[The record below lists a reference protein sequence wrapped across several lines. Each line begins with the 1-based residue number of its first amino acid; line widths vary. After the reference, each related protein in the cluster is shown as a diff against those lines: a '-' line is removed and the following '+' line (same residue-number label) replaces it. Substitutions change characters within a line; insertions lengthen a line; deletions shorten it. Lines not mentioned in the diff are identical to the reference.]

1 MGPRPY
7 PCFYSDH
14 PRGSA
19 AIVCAMQPI
28 GATLKHILI
37 VDDEEAV
44 CWSLQRALSRE
55 GHSVAVA
62 ASAELAFSLIGQ
74 QRPYAIILDVR
85 LPGIDGLSALAKF
98 RQLAPG
104 AAVIVV
110 TAFGNLPTAVR
121 AVEGGAFDY
130 LPKPFDLSQAIECV
144 NRALLRR
151 PSSVAPDAAES
162 AAGPAESRGRRT
174 PRQNSFYNTGL
185 RAAPH

>member
-85 LPGIDGLSALAKF
+85 LPGIDGLSALPKF
-98 RQLAPG
+98 HQLAPDP
-104 AAVIVV
+104 AVIVV

-121 AVEGGAFDY
+121 SVEGGAFDY
-130 LPKPFDLSQAIECV
+130 LPKPFDLTQALDTT
-144 NRALLRR
+144 NRASHRR
-151 PSSVAPDAAES
+151 PKPQPPAPAQHSD
-162 AAGPAESRGRRT
+162 
-174 PRQNSFYNTGL
+174 
-185 RAAPH
+185 